1 MTEKQIL
8 IQTQGIKAPA
18 ISPQKPIGWCA
29 LNFDGIKIVI
39 DAYNGSGT
47 TATPRTDSLI
57 QIVDD
62 KEVHEMTAETLLTAI
77 RFFERYNEMGS
88 DVVRFKNVF
97 HILLPDRYKNAVKQ
111 AERGLRP

>member
-39 DAYNGSGT
+39 DAYNGSGA

-57 QIVDD
+57 QIIDD
-62 KEVHEMTAETLLTAI
+62 KEIFEINAETLLSAI
-77 RFFERYNEMGS
+77 RFFAQYNAMGK

-97 HILLPDRYKNAVKQ
+97 HVVMPDRYRLSVKQ